1 MPRTHEITAYAQRLI
16 LEYNRARKLLR
27 KYFKKRHN
35 PDESRAK
42 IKEIIDNMAARQSK
56 IIGYTLND
64 AFRKGTKEGDNEL
77 SNATISAAAP
87 SASLGF
93 DLTKVADAHLN
104 KISAKTIGDIGK
116 YNSALTNQLQLQYD
130 TLLADNKLV
139 NSLSKDGW
147 TPWLGKALEKRGIK
161 PEVIALAKGQTTTR
175 KVIDILEMEGI
186 RGGKHP
192 REVSKM
198 LLPHIQRHFGPEG
211 VVIDNVGKF
220 KKVLKVDADGNFKY
234 VKQAV
239 TRPYRATP
247 KAYSNLLT
255 RSSML
260 SAHHEGRYQSL
271 QKTGLV
277 DHYISVS
284 ILDANTCDHCAMM
297 HGQRVSKAEGPLYHP
312 SCACDLKPI
321 WKKDSGL
328 KNKDPAIYA
337 RQRDTAMYRKYKLK
351 EFNAELPRGA
361 QKLKFDSLLPED
373 YVGSLPDSKAMYE
386 IRKAMLG

>member
-1 MPRTHEITAYAQRLI
+1 MPRTHEITAYAQLLI

-35 PDESRAK
+35 PDEARAK
-42 IKEIIDNMAARQSK
+42 IKEIIDNMTVRQSK

-64 AFRKGTKEGDNEL
+64 GFRKGAKEGDKDL

-87 SASLGF
+87 SASMGF
-93 DLTKVADAHLN
+93 DLSKINDMHLN
-104 KISAKTIGDIGK
+104 TLTKETIGSIGK

-130 TLLADNKLV
+130 MLLADNKLV
-139 NSLSKDGW
+139 NSLSKEGW
-147 TPWLGKALEKRGIK
+147 TPWLDKALKKRGVSA
-161 PEVIALAKGQTTTR
+161 EVIALAKGQTTTK

-234 VKQAV
+234 VKQV
-239 TRPYRATP
+239 ITRPYTATP
-247 KAYSNLLT
+247 KSYSNLLART
-255 RSSML
+255 SMIQ
-260 SAHHEGRYQSL
+260 AHHKGRYQSL

-277 DHYISVS
+277 NHYISVS
-284 ILDANTCDHCAMM
+284 ILDASTCSICAGM
-297 HGQRVSKAEGPLYHP
+297 HGQRVTPSEGPLYHP
-312 SCACDLKPI
+312 NCACDLKPI
-321 WKKDSGL
+321 FKKESGL
-328 KNKDPAIYA
+328 KNKDPEFYEK
-337 RQRDTAMYRKYKLK
+337 QSDKWFLKQNDLK
-351 EFNAELPRGA
+351 EFNKNMPKGE
-361 QKLKFDSLLPED
+361 KLKFSSLLPN
-373 YVGSLPDSKAMYE
+373 DSITKTMPSKEAMYD
-386 IRKAMLG
+386 IRKAMLK